1 MGKARFAV
9 LAVMVLAV
17 VASRLIPHAPN
28 FTPLAALA
36 LFSGASFAGKRAAFL
51 VPLCGLLLSDLVL
64 GFYPI
69 SAFVY
74 GSVALI
80 TCLGFWLR
88 RRNTVSRLAGTTLA
102 GALLFFVVT
111 NFGVWVLGAWYP
123 RTVAGLGECFVAAIP
138 FLGNTVASDLLYSAL
153 LFGGLALLEKRWPR
167 LAERVPAAA

>member
-1 MGKARFAV
+1 MGKARFTV
-9 LAVMVLAV
+9 LAAMVLAV

-51 VPLCGLLLSDLVL
+51 VPLCGLLLSDMVL

-69 SAFVY
+69 SAVVY
-74 GSVALI
+74 GSFALI

-88 RRNTVSRLAGTTLA
+88 RGTTVSRLAGTTLA
-102 GALLFFVVT
+102 GALLFFVLT
-111 NFGVWVLGAWYP
+111 NFGVWMLGAWYP

-138 FLGNTVASDLLYSAL
+138 FLRNTVVSDLLYSAL

>member
-1 MGKARFAV
+1 MDKARFTV

-17 VASRLIPHAPN
+17 AASRLIPHAPN

-36 LFSGASFAGKRAAFL
+36 LFSGASFAGKRAAFF

-74 GSVALI
+74 GSFALI

-102 GALLFFVVT
+102 GALLFFVLT
-111 NFGVWVLGAWYP
+111 NFGVWLLGAWYP
-123 RTVAGLGECFVAAIP
+123 RTVSGLGECFVVAIP
-138 FLGNTVASDLLYSAL
+138 FLRNTVVSDLLYSAL